1 MEPEVR
7 LATDGDAGQVRA
19 LVNEAYCVY
28 VERMGRQPAPMDADY
43 DTLIGAGHVWIAV
56 GAEGLLGLIVLEPR
70 ADHLFIENI
79 AVSPRCR
86 GRGLGSELLAF
97 AEARARAAGLGE
109 LRLYTNALM
118 FENLSYYPRR
128 GFVETHRARSSGFD
142 RVFFA
147 KTLDG
152 AGTIRWK

>member
-1 MEPEVR
+1 
-7 LATDGDAGQVRA
+7 
-19 LVNEAYCVY
+19 
-28 VERMGRQPAPMDADY
+28 MDADY

-79 AVSPRCR
+79 AVGPRCQ

-97 AEARARAAGLGE
+97 AEGRARTAGFGE

-118 FENLSYYPRR
+118 FENLSYDARR
-128 GFVETHRARSSGFD
+128 GFVETHRARSAGFD
-142 RVFFA
+142 RVYFA
-147 KTLDG
+147 KPLVSISDG
-152 AGTIRWK
+152 SAVQVKGSRHSTIG